1 MSALLDPR
9 CTQLLIIDVQER
21 LLPAMAEPG
30 AALANCI
37 RLAQAASR
45 LSLPI
50 TVSQQYP
57 KGIGPTVE
65 GLRRHL
71 PNDAQTLDKMTF
83 SCMRDEGLR
92 TRIEQLASDGRDQVL
107 VCGIE
112 AHVCVLQTAIEIA
125 QKGVAQKGVAQKDL
139 HCFVAADATS
149 SRAPASREAALA
161 RMRGAGV
168 SIVTT
173 EMAIFEWLGVAGTAD
188 FKALMPL
195 VR

>member
-9 CTQLLIIDVQER
+9 CTQLLVIDVQER
-21 LLPAMAEPG
+21 LLPAMAEAG

-37 RLAQAASR
+37 LLAQAASR

-50 TVSQQYP
+50 TLSQQYP

-65 GLRRHL
+65 DLRRHL

-83 SCMRDEGLR
+83 SCMRDEALR

-112 AHVCVLQTAIEIA
+112 THVCVLQTAIEIA
-125 QKGVAQKGVAQKDL
+125 QEGL
-139 HCFVAADATS
+139 NCFVAADATS
-149 SRAPASREAALA
+149 SRAPVSKEIALA
-161 RMRGAGV
+161 RMRDAGV

-173 EMAIFEWLGVAGTAD
+173 EMAIFEWLGVAGTPD

-195 VR
+195 VK